1 MMKYIVVA
9 LALALAQAAAFTTVR
24 SVTRPTQ
31 SRLMA
36 EYEPMEGESKIN
48 LKVSGWMHRLA
59 SVCII
64 WFLVLLEPFLT
75 SNVIYLPR
83 LTWTAPRLPPWTR
96 LKRAKRSTADAGCRA
111 PFPCATV
118 RT

>member
-9 LALALAQAAAFTTVR
+9 LALAEAAAFTTVR

-48 LKVSGWMHRLA
+48 LKVSGWMRRLA
-59 SVCII
+59 SVCMI
-64 WFLVLLEPFLT
+64 WFGVVGT
-75 SNVIYLPR
+75 ISH
-83 LTWTAPRLPPWTR
+83 
-96 LKRAKRSTADAGCRA
+96 K
-111 PFPCATV
+111 
-118 RT
+118 